1 YRHNDYGDRLYHPEA
16 HSGGQVFPGATR
28 VGLDNNQVL
37 FNVGILLG
45 HLGEKPA
52 PEPGLSKK

>member
-1 YRHNDYGDRLYHPEA
+1 
-16 HSGGQVFPGATR
+16 
-28 VGLDNNQVL
+28 LDNNQVL